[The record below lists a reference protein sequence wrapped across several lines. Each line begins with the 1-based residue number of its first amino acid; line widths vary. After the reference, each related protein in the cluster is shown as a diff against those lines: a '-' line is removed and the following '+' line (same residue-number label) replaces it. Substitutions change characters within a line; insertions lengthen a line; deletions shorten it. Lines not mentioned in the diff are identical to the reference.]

1 MPRNPH
7 GATRVIA
14 ATLGLVLAG
23 GTLAACSGGGGPEPV
38 RFYLSKPEAIPYFR
52 DLITEYNSSQN
63 EVRVTLDTSSNL
75 QAGFLRQ
82 NPPDLGMLNYNME
95 MARFMERGALSDLSD
110 MPEAERILPGVQ
122 DLVDQYATYPGRT
135 SVLPYSVMAAS
146 VIYNKEIFEEQ
157 GLEVPETWDE
167 FIEVCDTLDAAGIT
181 PIYATFKDPW
191 TVGQGWFDYTV
202 GGEID
207 VADFYEQMYE
217 QGTETGPNSPVSF
230 EKTLAAPVNSMKELA
245 DNYTNEDAASKGY
258 GDGNLAFAQG
268 EGAMY
273 FQGPWAFGEIA
284 KTAPDLELGTFP
296 LPMTDSPEDLEV
308 RVNIDLALWIPEAS
322 DHKEG
327 ARKFLS
333 YLFQQD
339 VMDEYNE
346 AFLGYGT
353 TTEAAPVTD
362 ERIVGMREYFDEAK
376 FYQGASKAIPQTI
389 PADNYLQ
396 GVILGGSVE
405 DTLQTIDRDFARLA
419 LRQ

>member
-1 MPRNPH
+1 M
-7 GATRVIA
+7 GV
-14 ATLGLVLAG
+14 LLVG
-23 GTLAACSGGGGPEPV
+23 GVLAACSGGGPEPV

-52 DLITEYNSSQN
+52 DLIKEYNASQN
-63 EVRVTLDTSSNL
+63 DVRVTLDSSSSL
-75 QAGFLRQ
+75 QAGFLRH

-110 MPEAERILPGVQ
+110 MPEADRILPAVQ
-122 DLVDQYATYPGRT
+122 ELVDQYATYPGRT
-135 SVLPYSVMAAS
+135 SVLPYSVQAAS

-157 GLEVPETWDE
+157 GLEVPTTWDE
-167 FIEVCDTLDAAGIT
+167 FLDVCDALDSAGIT

-207 VADFYEQMYE
+207 VADFYKQMNE
-217 QGTETGPNSPVSF
+217 QGTETGPDSPVSF
-230 EKTLAAPVNSMKELA
+230 EKTLDEPVTTMKDLA
-245 DNYTNEDAASKGY
+245 DQYANADAASKGY
-258 GDGNLAFAQG
+258 GDGNLAFAKG

-284 KTAPDLELGTFP
+284 KTSPDLDLGTFP
-296 LPMTDSPEDLEV
+296 LPMTDDPDDLKV
-308 RVNIDLALWIPEAS
+308 RVNLDLAAWIPSDSRHQEA
-322 DHKEG
+322 
-327 ARKFLS
+327 ARDFLS

-339 VMDEYNE
+339 VMDDYNKN
-346 AFLGYGT
+346 FLGYGT

-362 ERIVGMREYFDEAK
+362 PRIIGMKEYFDEAK

-389 PADNYLQ
+389 PSDNYLQ
-396 GVILGGSVE
+396 GVILGGNVE
-405 DTLQTIDRDFARLA
+405 NTLVTIDKDWARLA